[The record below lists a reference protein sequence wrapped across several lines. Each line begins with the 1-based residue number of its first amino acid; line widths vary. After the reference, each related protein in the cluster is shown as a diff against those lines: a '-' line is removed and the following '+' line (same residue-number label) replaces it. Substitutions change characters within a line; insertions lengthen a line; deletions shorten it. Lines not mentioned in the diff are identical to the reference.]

1 MKIFLTVMISGL
13 FLAVKLENPEFQD
26 SWSVSQRYWN
36 IDWWQHDLDQIPRP
50 WLPKSCYLP
59 ELHPCQIPNI
69 DKCDYVALN
78 KCSLVDL
85 TSSNRC
91 PLIHNLARLLIIIN
105 NSNALEEASLILLP
119 FYITFSSKKASIMYI
134 EKGEAS
140 KMKNLKL
147 TYSGLKLSL
156 TKKFALL
163 KWPAHHVSCP

>member
-1 MKIFLTVMISGL
+1 MISGL

-105 NSNALEEASLILLP
+105 NSNALEEASFTPKLYYLFFLKKLVLCIL
-119 FYITFSSKKASIMYI
+119 KK
-134 EKGEAS
+134 EKLARWEIWNWRIRGWNCHWP
-140 KMKNLKL
+140 KNLRFWSSPP
-147 TYSGLKLSL
+147 TM
-156 TKKFALL
+156 FRALRTNL
-163 KWPAHHVSCP
+163 